1 MASEPRPDSDLG
13 DQAPAARVRRRV
25 EAGMGGDNGGR
36 SGCLLTGALLG
47 IVVGAT
53 FAFYGLP
60 PILRHFYGER
70 HLTGQAY
77 DGDAKTVSVT
87 YVGTSPDLAVGVP
100 QAFFPALSG
109 PPDSGVY
116 VTLKVLTNKTWNPRL
131 TDFSLQFTGGGDW
144 VSADALAGID
154 NADGRLQFPLTVET
168 VVVFHFPK
176 PIDAG
181 AVPRYLHL
189 ADPLIRFELP
199 PGK

>member
-1 MASEPRPDSDLG
+1 MASELRPDSDLG
-13 DQAPAARVRRRV
+13 DPAPTARVRRRV
-25 EAGMGGDNGGR
+25 EAGRGGDSGGR

-70 HLTGQAY
+70 HVAGETY
-77 DGDAKTVSVT
+77 DGEAKTVSVT
-87 YVGTSPDLAVGVP
+87 YTGTSPDPAIDAA

-109 PPDSGVY
+109 TPGSGVY
-116 VTLKVLTNKTWNPRL
+116 VTLNVLTNKTWNPRL
-131 TDFSLQFTGGGDW
+131 TDFSLQFTGPGDW
-144 VSADALAGID
+144 VQADASAGID
-154 NADGRLQFPLTVET
+154 NAAGRLQFPLTVET